1 MGRMTASRTIL
12 IFKLWAAVVLAVIGM
27 QAMVP
32 VQAPLQRETGSAF
45 SASTADV
52 ALDSA
57 RRADPAK
64 VQAIP
69 SPPLLGALPRIRLLP
84 ATVSPVAVDHLRP
97 DVRGPP
103 PRDRAERL
111 PDLRGPPLA

>member
-1 MGRMTASRTIL
+1 MTASRTIL
-12 IFKLWAAVVLAVIGM
+12 IFKLWAAVVLAVIGL
-27 QAMVP
+27 QAMAP

-52 ALDSA
+52 ALAAA
-57 RRADPAK
+57 RRGDFGK

-69 SPPLLGALPRIRLLP
+69 TPPLPVAPVRTLVLP
-84 ATVSPVAVDHLRP
+84 ATVVLMAADHLRP

-103 PRDRAERL
+103 PRDRPERL
-111 PDLRGPPLA
+111 PDLRGPPLS

>member
-1 MGRMTASRTIL
+1 MTAHRTIL
-12 IFKLWAAVVLAVIGM
+12 IFKLWAAVVLAVIGL

-32 VQAPLQRETGSAF
+32 VQTSLQRETGSAF

-52 ALDSA
+52 ALASA
-57 RRADPAK
+57 RRVDIAK
-64 VQAIP
+64 IQAVP
-69 SPPLLGALPRIRLLP
+69 TPPVLGTLRAIELPP
-84 ATVSPVAVDHLRP
+84 ATISPVAVGHLRP

>member
-1 MGRMTASRTIL
+1 MTASRTIL
-12 IFKLWAAVVLAVIGM
+12 IFKLWAAVVMAVIGL

-45 SASTADV
+45 SASTSDV
-52 ALDSA
+52 ALATA
-57 RRADPAK
+57 RRVDIAK

-69 SPPLLGALPRIRLLP
+69 SPPLLGTQGRIRLLR
-84 ATVSPVAVDHLRP
+84 ATASLTVVDHLRP